1 MTLMIS
7 DNTKAFIEQ
16 HFNGP
21 EKSRALNRA
30 DELISRG
37 LTDESLVI
45 DMLKKETHIPK
56 KLPAE
61 MYDKV
66 NYMCRRWMDRIARFE
81 IDYDFIPN
89 IRVLK
94 NIVICMLESAPVFH
108 SSFVDNHIN
117 PYWKVENY
125 HIDDVF
131 SVKETDNLQLSA
143 DEFLLQG
150 IDVKSN
156 VQIKIRLFFSNGCS
170 KLCFI
175 FNHMCMDG
183 GGLKLFLSNMFESY
197 NEYIK
202 NGKVLLSYQQ
212 GSRAYNRVYDDFSK
226 EDRKQAKKLFSNVS
240 ANDKHSLPFSQ
251 SDKNDE
257 KMIVRKKIGK
267 DIFESV
273 RQKAKL
279 CGATVND
286 VLSAAYIRSFYEISG
301 CDKNERIGISCAV
314 DLRRHMKH
322 AEDLGYTNHTAFMPC
337 VVDSMGKTMEDTL
350 KAVVR
355 STKEAKNDK
364 FVGLHGLPLLNL
376 GYSTMIYAQAELIT
390 SAFYNNAN
398 LSISNVGAIDPY
410 MLAMDNIFPTCVWVG
425 GAAKKKPCA
434 AMNALS
440 YNGDLMLSICIR
452 GNKNDRRMLERFLD
466 RIEENIKLL

>member
-1 MTLMIS
+1 MIS
-7 DNTKAFIEQ
+7 NNTKTFIEQ
-16 HFNGP
+16 HFDGS
-21 EKSRALNRA
+21 EKKKAFDRAE
-30 DELISRG
+30 ELAARG
-37 LTDESLVI
+37 LTDENLVTDI
-45 DMLKKETHIPK
+45 LKKGTQAPK
-56 KLPAE
+56 RLPAE

-94 NIVICMLESAPVFH
+94 NMIICMLESAPVFH

-117 PYWKVENY
+117 PYWKVCDY

-131 SVKETDNLQLSA
+131 SVKETDDLQRSA
-143 DEFLLQG
+143 DRFLLQG

-156 VQIKIRLFFSNGCS
+156 VQIKIRLLFSSGSS
-170 KLCFI
+170 KLCFA

-183 GGLKLFLSNMFESY
+183 GGLKLFLDNLFRSY
-197 NEYIK
+197 NEYIEK
-202 NGKVLLSYQQ
+202 GSVSLSYRQ
-212 GSRAYNRVYDDFSK
+212 GSRAYERVYDDFSK
-226 EDRKQAKKLFSNVS
+226 EDKKKAKKLFANVS
-240 ANDKHSLPFSQ
+240 AKDKHSLPFSQ
-251 SDKNDE
+251 AQRSDT
-257 KMIVRKKIGK
+257 KMIVRKRISNGV
-267 DIFESV
+267 FESV
-273 RQKAKL
+273 RRKAKA

-301 CDKNERIGISCAV
+301 CDENERVGISCAV
-314 DLRRHMKH
+314 DLRRHMKNP
-322 AEDLGYTNHTAFMPC
+322 EKSGYTNHTAFMPC
-337 VVDSMGKTMEDTL
+337 IVDSMGKTMADTV

-355 STKEAKNDK
+355 STKEAKSDK
-364 FVGLHGLPLLNL
+364 FVGLHGLPLLNM

-390 SAFYNNAN
+390 SIFYNNAN
-398 LSISNVGAIDPY
+398 LSVSNVGAIDPY
-410 MLAMDNIFPTCVWVG
+410 MLAMDNIVPTGVWVA
-425 GAAKKKPCA
+425 GAAKEKPCA

-452 GNKNDRRMLERFLD
+452 GNKDDRRMLEKFLD